1 MSQTKS
7 LKSFFIIWSGQAV
20 SLLGS
25 NLVQF
30 ALIWWLTQKT
40 GSATI
45 LAMASLVGMLPQVI
59 LGPFAGVLV
68 DRWNRRLVMLAADAL
83 VAIATLILAYLFW
96 IDVIQTWHVFII
108 LFVRSLGAAF
118 HWPAMQASTSLMV
131 PEDKFTRIQGLNQAL
146 EGGLMILSAP
156 LGALLLSVLPLQ
168 GILSIDVITALFAI
182 VPLLFI
188 AIPQPPEKFQGETAD
203 LTASSS
209 SYWQDLRAG
218 LQFVWG
224 WKGLLGIMLIAT
236 LINLFLSPAFS
247 LLPLLITDHFGG
259 TAWHLGLIES
269 LFGVGIIVG
278 GAVLSLWGGFKRRI
292 MTTLVGLMGLGT
304 FVLLI
309 GLAPANAYYLAV
321 VSMSLLGITVSMTNG
336 PVRAI
341 FQAVVPPDMQGRVFT
356 LLGSAS
362 MAMSPLGL
370 IIAGP
375 VADALGV
382 RTWYIVGGSMTI
394 LMGVV
399 GFLIP
404 AVLHVEDG
412 RIPTTESPEIAEPIG
427 PETAEITSL
436 SS

>member
-1 MSQTKS
+1 
-7 LKSFFIIWSGQAV
+7 
-20 SLLGS
+20 
-25 NLVQF
+25 
-30 ALIWWLTQKT
+30 
-40 GSATI
+40 
-45 LAMASLVGMLPQVI
+45 
-59 LGPFAGVLV
+59 
-68 DRWNRRLVMLAADAL
+68 
-83 VAIATLILAYLFW
+83 
-96 IDVIQTWHVFII
+96 
-108 LFVRSLGAAF
+108 
-118 HWPAMQASTSLMV
+118 
-131 PEDKFTRIQGLNQAL
+131 
-146 EGGLMILSAP
+146 
-156 LGALLLSVLPLQ
+156 
-168 GILSIDVITALFAI
+168 
-182 VPLLFI
+182 
-188 AIPQPPEKFQGETAD
+188 
-203 LTASSS
+203 
-209 SYWQDLRAG
+209 
-218 LQFVWG
+218 
-224 WKGLLGIMLIAT
+224 MLIAT

-321 VSMSLLGITVSMTNG
+321 ASMSLLGITVSMTNG

-356 LLGSAS
+356 LLGSTS

-399 GFLIP
+399 GLLIP

-412 RIPTTESPEIAEPIG
+412 RIPTTESPEIAEQIG